1 MLLVIDVGNTNT
13 VIGALDGDRV
23 VRRWRVSTAPRTTD
37 EFGLLL
43 LQLLGHR
50 GMKPA
55 DLHGVVV
62 SCVVPSVLYAIE
74 KATRRYLDLDSMVV
88 GRGLK
93 TGMRV
98 RTDNPGR
105 WAPTGSST
113 RWRPS
118 RCTRCRSWWW
128 TSDGDHLRLRRPQ
141 RRLRRRR
148 HLAGLR
154 DLGGRP
160 VPAHRQLPKVELDR
174 TRSVIGQNTVA
185 SMQAGSSG
193 ATSASWTAGA
203 ALPRGARRRRR
214 ARPRPPAGRVVH
226 RHGRAGQRHRER
238 VQPDQ
243 RGRRRADPPGHA
255 AALRA
260 EPTPQLSPRR
270 VRGGQRSAGEGR
282 GPPATSDPRG

>member
-74 KATRRYLDLDSMVV
+74 KATRRYLELDSIVV

-98 RTDNPGR
+98 RTDNPREVGADR
-105 WAPTGSST
+105 IVNALDLDAF
-113 RWRPS
+113 RAAV
-118 RCTRCRSWWW
+118 
-128 TSDGDHLRLRRPQ
+128 RRPE
-141 RRLRRRR
+141 R
-148 HLAGLR
+148 
-154 DLGGRP
+154 
-160 VPAHRQLPKVELDR
+160 
-174 TRSVIGQNTVA
+174 
-185 SMQAGSSG
+185 
-193 ATSASWTAGA
+193 AT
-203 ALPRGARRRRR
+203 
-214 ARPRPPAGRVVH
+214 
-226 RHGRAGQRHRER
+226 
-238 VQPDQ
+238 
-243 RGRRRADPPGHA
+243 
-255 AALRA
+255 
-260 EPTPQLSPRR
+260 
-270 VRGGQRSAGEGR
+270 
-282 GPPATSDPRG
+282 